1 MYTKYTFGVI
11 TVLLLLSVSII
22 SIESNEMAYGQNA
35 TSTETLGGQMTNIT
49 NATGVSSGT
58 GEYDDRGEV
67 EEGPGEDQDEPG
79 DVDKGDNED

>member
-49 NATGVSSGT
+49 NATGASSGT

-67 EEGPGEDQDEPG
+67 EEGPG
-79 DVDKGDNED
+79 